1 MLEEI
6 AKITQ
11 YPDRR
16 IKAIVSTVCSSRIRV
31 GAWDDLRWGNI
42 QPIQREGKIIAAN
55 RHTAGKIHVN
65 HCYNYYT
72 AIHTDS

>member
-16 IKAIVSTVCSSRIRV
+16 IKAIVSTVCSSGIRV

>member
-31 GAWDDLRWGNI
+31 GGTICDG
-42 QPIQREGKIIAAN
+42 E
-55 RHTAGKIHVN
+55 T
-65 HCYNYYT
+65 YNQFKEK
-72 AIHTDS
+72 AR